1 MSLGDLPKS
10 IADNPRLR
18 DVYEANIENLIK
30 SMDIEGIKLS
40 GTLKEIIA
48 PSRTTTGTR
57 TTGSYFYQKNYNLDT
72 IFNTNNFEYDEDIK
86 VDLFNYLI
94 DIKTQNSTSFFYS
107 KVTSTNTNDI
117 EKRAFEILYNS
128 FIIMKKIKTDIS
140 HNIEIGNI
148 LSNRIQHYTNTNPN
162 LHLLSKTKNKL
173 QNKIDN
179 YEKHMNIDTKKNKE
193 LETSIKN
200 NKNYNYYL
208 IIIYYV
214 VLILFFMF
222 SNFIKNK
229 YYKNIIAS
237 IMIILYIIAPFIIK
251 YIIYYV
257 YKLWLY
263 ILKKYNLLTP
273 NLTYEDIIKYD
284 SYNYENNQ
292 ENISYI

>member
-1 MSLGDLPKS
+1 MKLGDTIIS
-10 IADNPRLR
+10 IADNPQLR
-18 DVYEANIENLIK
+18 DVYESEIKNLTK
-30 SMDIEGIKLS
+30 SMNLGGITLS
-40 GTLKEIIA
+40 GPLKDIIS
-48 PSRTTTGTR
+48 PSGFLDSPSKGPFLKGDNVDLNTIFDTDNFQYNRDINVNLFVYLNDIKR
-57 TTGSYFYQKNYNLDT
+57 QNSNSYFY
-72 IFNTNNFEYDEDIK
+72 
-86 VDLFNYLI
+86 
-94 DIKTQNSTSFFYS
+94 S
-107 KVTSTNTNDI
+107 KIISTNTDDI
-117 EKRAFEILYNS
+117 EKKAFEILYNS
-128 FIIMKKIKTDIS
+128 FKNMKNIKTDIS
-140 HNIEIGNI
+140 NNIEIGHS
-148 LSNRIQHYTNTNPN
+148 LSNRLQHYTSTNPN

-229 YYKNIIAS
+229 YYKNIVAL

-257 YKLWLY
+257 YKLWLHL
-263 ILKKYNLLTP
+263 LKKYNLLTP

>member
-1 MSLGDLPKS
+1 MPLGDTINS
-10 IADNPRLR
+10 IADNPELR
-18 DVYEANIENLIK
+18 DVYESNVEGLLSSMNI
-30 SMDIEGIKLS
+30 DGITFSQSFKD
-40 GTLKEIIA
+40 IIA
-48 PSRTTTGTR
+48 PSRRSEPQSSGSFFNDYTVDLNTMFDTDNFQYNIDISVNLLEYLEDIKAQNSN
-57 TTGSYFYQKNYNLDT
+57 SYFY
-72 IFNTNNFEYDEDIK
+72 
-86 VDLFNYLI
+86 
-94 DIKTQNSTSFFYS
+94 S
-107 KVTSTNTNDI
+107 KITSTNTDDI
-117 EKRAFEILYNS
+117 EKRAFEILYYS
-128 FIIMKKIKTDIS
+128 FKNIKKIKTDIS
-140 HNIEIGNI
+140 NNIEIGHT
-148 LSNRIQHYTNTNPN
+148 LSNRLQHYTSTNPN

-229 YYKNIIAS
+229 YYKNIVAL

-257 YKLWLY
+257 YKLWLHL
-263 ILKKYNLLTP
+263 LKKYNLLTP

>member
-1 MSLGDLPKS
+1 MGIINTIGEVAS
-10 IADNPRLR
+10 NPQLI
-18 DVYEANIENLIK
+18 DVYQSTLENTFNSINLSNIPLSTYFRNIILPSRNIRDRVVLSTTDTDMKNFDNIFDNTQFQYDRDISENLFDYFI
-30 SMDIEGIKLS
+30 DIQIQNS
-40 GTLKEIIA
+40 N
-48 PSRTTTGTR
+48 
-57 TTGSYFYQKNYNLDT
+57 SYFYDK
-72 IFNTNNFEYDEDIK
+72 I
-86 VDLFNYLI
+86 
-94 DIKTQNSTSFFYS
+94 TSNVS
-107 KVTSTNTNDI
+107 DI
-117 EKRAFEILYNS
+117 EQAAFEMLHNS
-128 FIIMKKIKTDIS
+128 FKNMKKLKTDIS
-140 HNIEIGNI
+140 NNIQIAHS
-148 LSNRIQHYTNTNPN
+148 LFKRLQHYTNTNPN

-229 YYKNIIAS
+229 YYKNIVAL

-251 YIIYYV
+251 YVIYYI

-263 ILKKYNLLTP
+263 ILKKYNLLP
-273 NLTYEDIIKYD
+273 ENLTYEDIIKYD